1 MSVRLSKHR
10 EHRNIPERSEY
21 EYLEEEYGVC
31 VGESVE
37 NVAVPKSGDL
47 GSPLE
52 EE

>member
-1 MSVRLSKHR
+1 MFVRLWEQQ